1 MNQFKVSIGHSKSK
15 PIIIVYYNHK
25 RHRYWN
31 GKVINVNVKSIENST
46 LLKAAFEL
54 KLREGWRPQQKK
66 KIVEEVPLCVIKAL
80 KQGVRT
86 ITFKNKIYFNENQS
100 FTKCSLNNCG

>member
-31 GKVINVNVKSIENST
+31 GKVINVNVKSIENS
-46 LLKAAFEL
+46 
-54 KLREGWRPQQKK
+54 K
-66 KIVEEVPLCVIKAL
+66 KISDSIITLPSSVNLKDKEINYICNLILNYKLIK
-80 KQGVRT
+80 
-86 ITFKNKIYFNENQS
+86 
-100 FTKCSLNNCG
+100 